1 MTQYYGKTKHG
12 RVWHRPTWVGKAH
25 GGYLIG
31 WAVCLKRG
39 LANTVNGD
47 TITTK
52 LPPGAR
58 KCRRCWRG

>member
-12 RVWHRPTWVGKAH
+12 RVWHRMAYVRETGQGWLYGHTDDETYWVSE
-25 GGYLIG
+25 I
-31 WAVCLKRG
+31 
-39 LANTVNGD
+39 NGD

-52 LPPGAR
+52 LPPGAV